1 MQKLVMV
8 VELSIDCLDPHGTS
22 VVRRFVEKPNAALA
36 AQMFAAGNY
45 LWNAGIF
52 LFRAGDMIDAFKI
65 YAPETFDL
73 VSQSISDASTDLGF
87 LRLAKESWSKLE
99 NISIDY
105 AIMEK
110 AQNLVVV
117 SYASKWSD
125 LGGWDSVW
133 SESNSDADGNV
144 TSVNAFAVECHN
156 SLLRSENKDLQIV
169 GLGLDNIMAIAMP
182 DAVLVAQKE
191 RAQDVKKAVE
201 LLKTNGISQAEIFP
215 KDHRPWGWFESL
227 ALGDRFQVKR
237 ISVKPGA
244 SLSLQSHNHRSE
256 HWVIVDGKAKV
267 TIDQKVQILSDGQSI
282 YVPLGA
288 KHRLENPTKRPMVL
302 IEVQIGMYLG
312 EDDITR
318 YDDIY
323 HRNVKRS

>member
-1 MQKLVMV
+1 
-8 VELSIDCLDPHGTS
+8 
-22 VVRRFVEKPNAALA
+22 
-36 AQMFAAGNY
+36 
-45 LWNAGIF
+45 
-52 LFRAGDMIDAFKI
+52 
-65 YAPETFDL
+65 
-73 VSQSISDASTDLGF
+73 
-87 LRLAKESWSKLE
+87 
-99 NISIDY
+99 
-105 AIMEK
+105 
-110 AQNLVVV
+110 
-117 SYASKWSD
+117 
-125 LGGWDSVW
+125 
-133 SESNSDADGNV
+133 
-144 TSVNAFAVECHN
+144 
-156 SLLRSENKDLQIV
+156 
-169 GLGLDNIMAIAMP
+169 MP

-191 RAQDVKKAVE
+191 RAQEVKKAVK

-227 ALGDRFQVKR
+227 ALGNRFQVKR

-318 YDDIY
+318 YEDIY